1 MFKHILV
8 PVDGS
13 PASEVSL
20 RSALAMAAGN
30 GASITAV
37 HVLPDDHAF
46 SHRPAAAGRAGADQA
61 QAQAQTVSDS
71 TAQGQALLD
80 AVSEA
85 ARANKV
91 PCQTVLVRGDRPHRK
106 ILETAHARGCDL
118 IAMACHGQL
127 GLKGVLLGSQTQ
139 KVLVHS
145 PVPVLVFRAE

>member
-13 PASEVSL
+13 PASQVSL
-20 RSALAMAAGN
+20 RSALDMAAGY

-37 HVLPDDHAF
+37 HVLPDHHAF
-46 SHRPAAAGRAGADQA
+46 SHRPAAPDQPE
-61 QAQAQTVSDS
+61 QPTVSDS
-71 TAQGQALLD
+71 TAQGQALLA

-85 ARANKV
+85 ARAREV
-91 PCQTVLVRGDRPHRK
+91 PCQTVLARGDRPHRK

>member
-1 MFKHILV
+1 V

-13 PASEVSL
+13 PASQVSL
-20 RSALAMAAGN
+20 RSALDMAAGY

-46 SHRPAAAGRAGADQA
+46 SHRPAAQ
-61 QAQAQTVSDS
+61 QQQQQQQEKTPCDS
-71 TAQGQALLD
+71 TAQGQALLA

-85 ARANKV
+85 ARARQV
-91 PCQTVLVRGDRPHRK
+91 PCQTVLARGDRPHRK

>member
-13 PASEVSL
+13 PASQVSL
-20 RSALAMAAGN
+20 RSALDMAAGY

-46 SHRPAAAGRAGADQA
+46 SHRPAAPDQA
-61 QAQAQTVSDS
+61 AEQNVSDS
-71 TAQGQALLD
+71 RAQGQALLD

-85 ARANKV
+85 ARARQV
-91 PCQTVLVRGDRPHRK
+91 PCRTVLARGDRPHRK

>member
-13 PASEVSL
+13 PASQVSL
-20 RSALAMAAGN
+20 RSALDMAAGY

-46 SHRPAAAGRAGADQA
+46 SHRPAAQQREK
-61 QAQAQTVSDS
+61 TPSDS
-71 TAQGQALLD
+71 TAQGQALLA

-85 ARANKV
+85 ARARQV
-91 PCQTVLVRGDRPHRK
+91 PCQTVLARGDRPHRK

>member
-46 SHRPAAAGRAGADQA
+46 SHRPAASGQDQPR
-61 QAQAQTVSDS
+61 TISDS

-80 AVSEA
+80 AVCEA
-85 ARANKV
+85 ARAMQV
-91 PCQTVLVRGDRPHRK
+91 PCQTVLARGDRPHRK